1 MYNFVSFIS
10 KNQMTNFSLNIF
22 STVYICSISFLLP
35 SLNKEA
41 SLTLQLYP
49 ISTPQSPRWY
59 FALTGYIWHSARD
72 AKARIIQWVPTDA
85 LKAKVGLD
93 DASVTEGLCEIDC
106 KELKVGDIVQFER
119 FGFARLDEIKDDG
132 IKIIKMDDS
141 EMVISSNRS
150 CMYEIFDVQGRK
162 VQSIV
167 KNGPGVVHLDI
178 SSFNKGI
185 YVIRINENKTIKFLK
200 KWKV

>member
-1 MYNFVSFIS
+1 MKNQLYALCLMFFTFLTVTAS
-10 KNQMTNFSLNIF
+10 KNVNKLVIEFKDGEIISYALSDEPEVSIVDKSIVVSSTKLSNIF
-22 STVYICSISFLLP
+22 ERESIKEFRFEKTSTSI
-35 SLNKEA
+35 
-41 SLTLQLYP
+41 
-49 ISTPQSPRWY
+49 
-59 FALTGYIWHSARD
+59 
-72 AKARIIQWVPTDA
+72 
-85 LKAKVGLD
+85 
-93 DASVTEGLCEIDC
+93 
-106 KELKVGDIVQFER
+106 
-119 FGFARLDEIKDDG
+119 DEIKDDG

-200 KWKV
+200 K